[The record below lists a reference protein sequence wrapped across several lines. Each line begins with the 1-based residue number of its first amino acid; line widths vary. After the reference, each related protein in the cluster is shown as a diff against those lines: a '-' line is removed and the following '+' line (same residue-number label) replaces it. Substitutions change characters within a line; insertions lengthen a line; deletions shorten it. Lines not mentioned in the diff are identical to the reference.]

1 MQVTPIKTKIFKQ
14 GDDLNKFLFTHLPPL
29 KNGDIICLSSK
40 VAGLAEGRVFSKKD
54 KLQLIKKESSYY
66 KKTALCYFTVR
77 QGLIC
82 ANAGI
87 DESNAFDKIILLP
100 KNPYNT
106 ADTLRRGLIK
116 YYKIKNLGVILTDS
130 FILPLRSGVINIA
143 VAYSGFYGVENLVNR
158 RDLCHRPL
166 KMTLVNVAD
175 SLATAAGFCMGECS
189 NQTPLALVRGAKV
202 KFTSSN
208 RAKEMRYPF
217 KKDFYYP
224 FLKEINKKF

>member
-1 MQVTPIKTKIFKQ
+1 MEIKPIKTKLFKQ

-40 VAGLAEGRVFSKKD
+40 VAGLAEDRVFDKKD
-54 KLQLIKKESSYY
+54 KLKLIKKESSYF

-87 DESNAFDKIILLP
+87 DESNGFNKIILLP
-100 KNPYNT
+100 KNPYKT
-106 ADTLRRGLIK
+106 ADTLRRTLIK
-116 YYKIKNLGVILTDS
+116 HYKIKNLGVILTDS

-143 VAYSGFYGVENLVNR
+143 IAYSGFYGVENLVNKK
-158 RDLCHRPL
+158 DLCKRPL

-175 SLATAAGFCMGECS
+175 SLATAAGFCMGECA
-189 NQTPLALVRGAKV
+189 NQTPLAIVRGAKV
-202 KFTSSN
+202 KFTSKS
-208 RAKEMRYPF
+208 RAKEMHYPF

-224 FLKEINKKF
+224 FLEEIKKN

>member
-1 MQVTPIKTKIFKQ
+1 MEITPIKTKLFKL
-14 GDDLNKFLFTHLPPL
+14 GDDLNKFLFSNLPSL

-40 VAGLAEGRVFSKKD
+40 VAGLAEGRVYPKKD
-54 KLQLIKKESSYY
+54 KLKLIKKESSYY

-100 KNPYNT
+100 KHPYKT
-106 ADTLRRGLIK
+106 ADTLRRTLIK
-116 YYKIKNLGVILTDS
+116 HYKIKNLGVILTDS

-143 VAYSGFYGVENLVNR
+143 VAYSGFYGVENLVNKK
-158 RDLCHRPL
+158 DLCRRPL
-166 KMTLVNVAD
+166 KMTLVNIAD
-175 SLATAAGFCMGECS
+175 SLATAAGFCMGES
-189 NQTPLALVRGAKV
+189 NNQTPLCLIRGADV
-202 KFTSSN
+202 KFTTTS

-224 FLKEINKKF
+224 FLKEII

>member
-1 MQVTPIKTKIFKQ
+1 MEITPIKTKLFKP
-14 GDDLNKFLFTHLPPL
+14 GEDLNKFLFTHLPPL

-40 VAGLAEGRVFSKKD
+40 VAGLAEGRIYPKSE
-54 KLQLIKKESSYY
+54 KLKLLKQESSFV

-100 KNPYNT
+100 KNPYKT
-106 ADTLRRGLIK
+106 ADTLRRALIK
-116 YYKIKNLGVILTDS
+116 HYKIKNLGVILTDS

-143 VAYSGFYGVENLVNR
+143 IAYSGFYGVENLINKK
-158 RDLCHRPL
+158 DLCKRPL
-166 KMTLVNVAD
+166 KMTLVNKAD
-175 SLATAAGFCMGECS
+175 ALATAAGFCMGESS
-189 NQTPLALVRGAKV
+189 NKTPLAIIRGAKV
-202 KFTSSN
+202 KFTATS
-208 RAKEMRYPF
+208 RTKEMLYPF

-224 FLKEINKKF
+224 FLKEINKN

>member
-1 MQVTPIKTKIFKQ
+1 MEITPIKTKLFKQ
-14 GDDLNKFLFTHLPPL
+14 GDDLNKFLFDSLPPL

-54 KLQLIKKESSYY
+54 KFKLVKKESSYI

-100 KNPYNT
+100 KNPYKT
-106 ADTLRRGLIK
+106 ADILRRTLIK
-116 YYKIKNLGVILTDS
+116 HYKVKDLGVILTDS

-143 VAYSGFYGVENLVNR
+143 VAYSGFYGVENLINKK
-158 RDLCHRPL
+158 DLCHRPL
-166 KMTLVNVAD
+166 KMTLVNKAD
-175 SLATAAGFCMGECS
+175 ALATAAGFCMGES
-189 NQTPLALVRGAKV
+189 NNQTPLCLIRGAGV
-202 KFTSSN
+202 KFTAIS
-208 RAKEMRYPF
+208 RAKEMHYPF

-224 FLKEINKKF
+224 FLKDINKN

>member
-1 MQVTPIKTKIFKQ
+1 MEIIPIKTKLFKP
-14 GDDLNKFLFTHLPPL
+14 GNDLTKFLFAHLSPL

-40 VAGLAEGRVFSKKD
+40 VAGLAEGQIYSKKD
-54 KLQLIKKESSYY
+54 KLKLIKKESSYY

-100 KNPYNT
+100 KHPYKT
-106 ADTLRRGLIK
+106 ADTLRRTLIK
-116 YYKIKNLGVILTDS
+116 HYKIKNLGVILTDS

-143 VAYSGFYGVENLVNR
+143 VAYSGFYGVENLINKK
-158 RDLCHRPL
+158 DLCRRSL
-166 KMTLVNVAD
+166 KMTLVNKAD
-175 SLATAAGFCMGECS
+175 ALATAAGYCMGECS
-189 NQTPLALVRGAKV
+189 NQTPLAVIRGAKV
-202 KFTSSN
+202 KFTASS
-208 RAKEMRYPF
+208 RAKEMRYPV

-224 FLKEINKKF
+224 FLKEII

>member
-1 MQVTPIKTKIFKQ
+1 MEITPIKTKLFKQ
-14 GDDLNKFLFTHLPPL
+14 GNDLNKFLFAHLPKL

-40 VAGLAEGRVFSKKD
+40 VAGLAEGRIYPKTE
-54 KLQLIKKESSYY
+54 KLKLIKQESSYY

-100 KNPYNT
+100 KAPYKT
-106 ADTLRRGLIK
+106 AETLRHTLIK
-116 YYKIKNLGVILTDS
+116 HYKIKNLGVILTDS

-143 VAYSGFYGVENLVNR
+143 VAYSGFYGVENLINKK
-158 RDLCHRPL
+158 DLCCRPL
-166 KMTLVNVAD
+166 KMTLVNKAD
-175 SLATAAGFCMGECS
+175 ALATAAGFCMGES
-189 NQTPLALVRGAKV
+189 NYQTPLCLIRGTGV
-202 KFTSSN
+202 KFTSSS

-224 FLKEINKKF
+224 FLKEIKKN

>member
-1 MQVTPIKTKIFKQ
+1 MEITPIKTKLFKQ
-14 GDDLNKFLFTHLPPL
+14 GDDLNKFLFNSLPSL

-54 KLQLIKKESSYY
+54 KLKLIKKESSYI
-66 KKTALCYFTVR
+66 KKTALCHFTVR

-100 KNPYNT
+100 KNPYKT
-106 ADTLRRGLIK
+106 ADILRRTLIK
-116 YYKIKNLGVILTDS
+116 HYKVKNLGVILTDS

-143 VAYSGFYGVENLVNR
+143 IAYSGFYGVENLINKK
-158 RDLCHRPL
+158 DLCHRPL
-166 KMTLVNVAD
+166 KMTLVNKAD
-175 SLATAAGFCMGECS
+175 ALATAAGFCMGES
-189 NQTPLALVRGAKV
+189 NNQTPLCLIRGAGV
-202 KFTSSN
+202 KFTAIS
-208 RAKEMRYPF
+208 RAKEMHYPF

-224 FLKEINKKF
+224 FLKDIF

>member
-1 MQVTPIKTKIFKQ
+1 MEITPIKTKLFRQ
-14 GDDLNKFLFTHLPPL
+14 GDDLNKFLFAYLPPL

-40 VAGLAEGRVFSKKD
+40 VAGLAEGRIYPKAE
-54 KLQLIKKESSYY
+54 KLKWLKQESSYY

-77 QGLIC
+77 QNLIC

-100 KNPYNT
+100 KNPYKT
-106 ADTLRRGLIK
+106 ADTLRRALIK
-116 YYKIKNLGVILTDS
+116 HYKIKNLGIILTDS

-143 VAYSGFYGVENLVNR
+143 VAYSGFYGVENLINKK
-158 RDLCHRPL
+158 DLCKRQL
-166 KMTLVNVAD
+166 KMTLVNKAD
-175 SLATAAGFCMGECS
+175 ALATAAGFCMGES
-189 NQTPLALVRGAKV
+189 NNCTPLAIIRGAKV
-202 KFTSSN
+202 KFTSSS

-224 FLKEINKKF
+224 FLKEIIKN

>member
-1 MQVTPIKTKIFKQ
+1 MEITPIKTKLFKQ
-14 GDDLNKFLFTHLPPL
+14 SDSLDKFLFAHLPPL

-40 VAGLAEGRVFSKKD
+40 VAGLAEGRIYKKSE
-54 KLQLIKKESSYY
+54 KLKLLKQESSYY

-100 KNPYNT
+100 QNPYKT
-106 ADTLRRGLIK
+106 ADALRRALIK
-116 YYKIKNLGVILTDS
+116 HYKIKNLGMILTDS

-143 VAYSGFYGVENLVNR
+143 VSYSGFYGVENLINKK
-158 RDLCHRPL
+158 DLCKRPL
-166 KMTLVNVAD
+166 KMTLVNKAD
-175 SLATAAGFCMGECS
+175 ALATAAGFCMGE
-189 NQTPLALVRGAKV
+189 NANRTPLCLIHGADV
-202 KFTSSN
+202 KFTASS

-224 FLKEINKKF
+224 FLKEISKN

>member
-1 MQVTPIKTKIFKQ
+1 MEITPIKTKIFKQ
-14 GDDLNKFLFTHLPPL
+14 GDNLNKFLFAHLPPL
-29 KNGDIICLSSK
+29 KNGDIICVSSK
-40 VAGLAEGRVFSKKD
+40 VAALAEGRIFDKKD
-54 KLQLIKKESSYY
+54 KLKLIKKESSYC

-100 KNPYNT
+100 KKPYKT
-106 ADTLRRGLIK
+106 AEVLRKALIK
-116 YYKIKNLGVILTDS
+116 HYNIKNLGVILSDS

-143 VAYSGFYGVENLVNR
+143 VAYSGFYGVENLINKK
-158 RDLCHRPL
+158 DLCFRPL

-189 NQTPLALVRGAKV
+189 NKTPLAVVRGAKV
-202 KFTSSN
+202 KFTSKS
-208 RAKEMRYPF
+208 RAKEMLYPF

-224 FLKEINKKF
+224 FLKEINKKY

>member
-1 MQVTPIKTKIFKQ
+1 MEITPIKTKIFKT
-14 GDDLNKFLFTHLPPL
+14 GDDLQKFLFAHLPPL

-40 VAGLAEGRVFSKKD
+40 VAGLAEGRIYKKSE
-54 KLQLIKKESSYY
+54 KLKLLKQESSYY

-100 KNPYNT
+100 KAPYKT
-106 ADTLRRGLIK
+106 ADTLRRMLIK
-116 YYKIKNLGVILTDS
+116 HYKIKNLGVILTDS

-143 VAYSGFYGVENLVNR
+143 VAYSGFYGVENLINKK
-158 RDLCHRPL
+158 DLCKRPL
-166 KMTLVNVAD
+166 KMTLVNIAD
-175 SLATAAGFCMGECS
+175 SLATAAGFCMGECA
-189 NQTPLALVRGAKV
+189 NQTPLCLIRGADV

-208 RAKEMRYPF
+208 RAKEMHYPF

-224 FLKEINKKF
+224 FLKEISKN

>member
-1 MQVTPIKTKIFKQ
+1 MEITPIKTKLFKS
-14 GDDLNKFLFTHLPPL
+14 GDDLNKFLFSNLPSL

-40 VAGLAEGRVFSKKD
+40 VAGLAEGRIYKKSE
-54 KLQLIKKESSYY
+54 KLKLLKQESSYY

-100 KNPYNT
+100 KAPYKT
-106 ADTLRRGLIK
+106 ADTLRRTLIK
-116 YYKIKNLGVILTDS
+116 HYKIKNLGVILTDS

-143 VAYSGFYGVENLVNR
+143 VAYSGFYGVENLINKK
-158 RDLCHRPL
+158 DLCARPL
-166 KMTLVNVAD
+166 KMTLVNKAD
-175 SLATAAGFCMGECS
+175 ALATAAGFCMGE
-189 NQTPLALVRGAKV
+189 NANKTPLCLIRGAAV
-202 KFTSSN
+202 KFTTTS
-208 RAKEMRYPF
+208 REKEIRYPF

-224 FLKEINKKF
+224 FLKEISKN

>member
-1 MQVTPIKTKIFKQ
+1 MEIKPIKTKLFKP

-29 KNGDIICLSSK
+29 KNGDIVCLSSK
-40 VAGLAEGRVFSKKD
+40 VAGLAEGRIYPKTQ
-54 KLQLIKKESSYY
+54 KLKWLKQESSFV

-100 KNPYNT
+100 KHPYKT
-106 ADTLRRGLIK
+106 ADTLRRALIK
-116 YYKIKNLGVILTDS
+116 HYKIKNLGIILTDS

-143 VAYSGFYGVENLVNR
+143 VAYSGFYGVENLINKK
-158 RDLCHRPL
+158 DLCRRPL
-166 KMTLVNVAD
+166 KMTLVNKAD
-175 SLATAAGFCMGECS
+175 ALATAAGFCMGES
-189 NQTPLALVRGAKV
+189 NNCTPLAIIRGAGV
-202 KFTSSN
+202 KFTASS
-208 RAKEMRYPF
+208 RAKEMHYPF

-224 FLKEINKKF
+224 FLKNII

>member
-1 MQVTPIKTKIFKQ
+1 MEITPIKTKLFKP
-14 GDDLNKFLFTHLPPL
+14 GDDLQKFLFAHLPPL

-40 VAGLAEGRVFSKKD
+40 VAGLAEGQIYPKKD
-54 KLQLIKKESSYY
+54 KLKLIKKESSYY

-82 ANAGI
+82 ANSGI

-100 KNPYNT
+100 QNPYKTVDN
-106 ADTLRRGLIK
+106 LRRALIK
-116 YYKIKNLGVILTDS
+116 HYKIKNLGVILTDS

-143 VAYSGFYGVENLVNR
+143 VAYSGFYGVENLINKK
-158 RDLCHRPL
+158 DLCRRSL
-166 KMTLVNVAD
+166 KMTLVNIAD

-189 NQTPLALVRGAKV
+189 NQTPLCLVRGAKV
-202 KFTSSN
+202 KFTAST
-208 RAKEMRYPF
+208 RAQEMRYPF

-224 FLKEINKKF
+224 FLKEIRKH

>member
-1 MQVTPIKTKIFKQ
+1 MEITPIKTKLFKP
-14 GDDLNKFLFTHLPPL
+14 GDDLNKFLFAHLPSL

-40 VAGLAEGRVFSKKD
+40 VAGLAEGRIYPKNQ
-54 KLQLIKKESSYY
+54 KLKLIKQESSFV

-100 KNPYNT
+100 KRPYKT
-106 ADTLRRGLIK
+106 ADTLRRALIK
-116 YYKIKNLGVILTDS
+116 HYKIKNLGVILTDS

-143 VAYSGFYGVENLVNR
+143 IAYSGFYGVENLINKK
-158 RDLCHRPL
+158 DLCERSL
-166 KMTLVNVAD
+166 KMTLVNKAD
-175 SLATAAGFCMGECS
+175 ALATAAGFCMGES
-189 NQTPLALVRGAKV
+189 NNCTPLAIIRGAGV
-202 KFTSSN
+202 KFTASS

-224 FLKEINKKF
+224 FLKEII

>member
-1 MQVTPIKTKIFKQ
+1 MEITPIKTKLFKP
-14 GDDLNKFLFTHLPPL
+14 GDDLQKFLFAHLPPL

-40 VAGLAEGRVFSKKD
+40 VAGLAEGQIYSKKD
-54 KLQLIKKESSYY
+54 KLKLIKKESSYY

-100 KNPYNT
+100 KRPYKT
-106 ADTLRRGLIK
+106 ADTLRRTLIK
-116 YYKIKNLGVILTDS
+116 HYKIKNLGVILTDS

-143 VAYSGFYGVENLVNR
+143 VAYSGFYGVENLVNKK
-158 RDLCHRPL
+158 DLCKRPL
-166 KMTLVNVAD
+166 KMTLVNKAD
-175 SLATAAGFCMGECS
+175 ALATAAGLCMGES
-189 NQTPLALVRGAKV
+189 NNQTPLCLIRGADV
-202 KFTSSN
+202 KFTAAS
-208 RAKEMRYPF
+208 RTKEMYYPF

-224 FLKEINKKF
+224 FLKKISKN

>member
-1 MQVTPIKTKIFKQ
+1 MEITPIKTKLFKQ
-14 GDDLNKFLFTHLPPL
+14 GDDLNKFLFAHLPPL

-40 VAGLAEGRVFSKKD
+40 VAGLAEGRIYPKTE
-54 KLQLIKKESSYY
+54 KLKLIKQESSYV

-100 KNPYNT
+100 KAPYKT
-106 ADTLRRGLIK
+106 ADNLRRTLIK
-116 YYKIKNLGVILTDS
+116 HYKIKNLGVILTDS

-143 VAYSGFYGVENLVNR
+143 IAYSGFYGVENLINKK
-158 RDLCHRPL
+158 DLCRRSL
-166 KMTLVNVAD
+166 KMTLVNKAD
-175 SLATAAGFCMGECS
+175 ALATAAGYCMGECS
-189 NQTPLALVRGAKV
+189 NQTPLAVIRGAKV
-202 KFTSSN
+202 KFTASS
-208 RAKEMRYPF
+208 RAKEMRYPV

-224 FLKEINKKF
+224 FLKSIKKN

>member
-1 MQVTPIKTKIFKQ
+1 MEITPIKTKIFKH
-14 GDDLNKFLFTHLPPL
+14 GDDLNKFLFNNLPPL
-29 KNGDIICLSSK
+29 KNGDIVCLSSK
-40 VAGLAEGRVFSKKD
+40 VAGLAEGRVFAKKD
-54 KLQLIKKESSYY
+54 KIKLIKQESSYC

-100 KNPYNT
+100 KHPYKT
-106 ADTLRRGLIK
+106 ADTLRRTLIK
-116 YYKIKNLGVILTDS
+116 HYKIKNLGVILTDS

-143 VAYSGFYGVENLVNR
+143 VAYSGFYGVENLINKK
-158 RDLCHRPL
+158 DLCRRSL
-166 KMTLVNVAD
+166 KMTLVNKAD
-175 SLATAAGFCMGECS
+175 ALATAAGFCMGECA

-202 KFTSSN
+202 KFTAAS
-208 RAKEMRYPF
+208 RAKEMLYPF

-224 FLKEINKKF
+224 FFKDIV

>member
-1 MQVTPIKTKIFKQ
+1 MEITPIKTKLFKQ
-14 GDDLNKFLFTHLPPL
+14 GDDLNKFLFNSLPSL

-40 VAGLAEGRVFSKKD
+40 VAGLAEGRVFNKKE
-54 KLQLIKKESSYY
+54 KLKLIKKESSYI
-66 KKTALCYFTVR
+66 KKTALCHFTVR

-100 KNPYNT
+100 KNPYKT
-106 ADTLRRGLIK
+106 ADILRRTLIK
-116 YYKIKNLGVILTDS
+116 HYKIKNLGVILTDS

-143 VAYSGFYGVENLVNR
+143 VAYSGFYGVENLVNKK
-158 RDLCHRPL
+158 DLCKRPL
-166 KMTLVNVAD
+166 KMTLVNKAD
-175 SLATAAGFCMGECS
+175 ALATAAGFCMGES
-189 NQTPLALVRGAKV
+189 NNQTPLCLIRGAGV
-202 KFTSSN
+202 KFIAAS

-224 FLKEINKKF
+224 FLKDIF

>member
-1 MQVTPIKTKIFKQ
+1 MEISTIKTIIFKP

-40 VAGLAEGRVFSKKD
+40 VAGLAEGK
-54 KLQLIKKESSYY
+54 IYPKKEKLKLLKQESSFV
-66 KKTALCYFTVR
+66 KKTALCYFTIR

-100 KNPYNT
+100 KHPYKT
-106 ADTLRRGLIK
+106 ADTLRRTLIK
-116 YYKIKNLGVILTDS
+116 HYKIKNLGVILTDS

-143 VAYSGFYGVENLVNR
+143 VAYSGFYGVENLINKK
-158 RDLCHRPL
+158 DLCRRPL
-166 KMTLVNVAD
+166 KMTLVNIAD
-175 SLATAAGFCMGECS
+175 ALATAAGFCMGESS
-189 NQTPLALVRGAKV
+189 NRTPLCLIRGAKV
-202 KFTSSN
+202 KFTDTS

-224 FLKEINKKF
+224 FLKEII

>member
-1 MQVTPIKTKIFKQ
+1 MEISTIKTIIFKP

-40 VAGLAEGRVFSKKD
+40 VAGLAEGK
-54 KLQLIKKESSYY
+54 IYPKKEKLKLLKQESSFA
-66 KKTALCYFTVR
+66 KKTALCYFTIR

-100 KNPYNT
+100 KHPYKT
-106 ADTLRRGLIK
+106 ADTLRRTLIK
-116 YYKIKNLGVILTDS
+116 HYKIKNLGVILTDS

-143 VAYSGFYGVENLVNR
+143 VAYSGFYGVENLINKK
-158 RDLCHRPL
+158 DLCRRPL
-166 KMTLVNVAD
+166 KMTLVNIAD
-175 SLATAAGFCMGECS
+175 ALATAAGFCMGESS
-189 NQTPLALVRGAKV
+189 NRTPLCLIRGAKV
-202 KFTSSN
+202 KFTDTS

-224 FLKEINKKF
+224 FLKEII

>member
-1 MQVTPIKTKIFKQ
+1 MEITPIKTKIFKQ
-14 GDDLNKFLFTHLPPL
+14 GDFLDKFLFAHLPPL

-40 VAGLAEGRVFSKKD
+40 VAGLAEGRIYKKSD
-54 KLQLIKKESSYY
+54 KLKLLKQESSFV

-100 KNPYNT
+100 KAPYKT
-106 ADTLRRGLIK
+106 ADILRRTLIK
-116 YYKIKNLGVILTDS
+116 HYKIKNLGVILTDS

-143 VAYSGFYGVENLVNR
+143 VAYSGFYGVENLINKK
-158 RDLCHRPL
+158 DLCGRAL
-166 KMTLVNVAD
+166 KMTLVNIAD
-175 SLATAAGFCMGECS
+175 SLATAAGFCMGES
-189 NQTPLALVRGAKV
+189 NCQTPLCLIRGAAV
-202 KFTSSN
+202 KFTTTS
-208 RAKEMRYPF
+208 REKEMRYPF

-224 FLKEINKKF
+224 FLKNII